1 MKNDEYLD
9 LIANEEH
16 EVAKG
21 FDRGLDFN
29 DIKKKLMDHFKKIK
43 EEYKNLDPEEKY
55 FIRRKKMKIQ
65 KLMYT
70 CVPLIQLRNG
80 ARISEAVN
88 AFKII
93 INKKKFNIPVTV
105 KIAKSGCNRFNRR
118 LKKWKITKTT
128 YRKIYFPNEW
138 INIKSLNDEF
148 INYSKYINNKKLQ
161 KRVLDY
167 LLYNF
172 NCNTHSLRY
181 CYINYALYVEKIP
194 LEIVSKIIGHSTQ
207 TQILAY
213 VQNKNCEDVLANM
226 FKK

>member
-1 MKNDEYLD
+1 MNEDEYLN
-9 LIANEEH
+9 LIADEEH

-29 DIKKKLMDHFKKIK
+29 DIKKRLIDQWKKLK
-43 EEYKNLDPEEKY
+43 EEYKNLDTTEKY
-55 FIRRKKMKIQ
+55 YTRRKKMKIQ
-65 KLMYT
+65 KLIYI
-70 CVPLIQLRNG
+70 CIPLIQLRNG
-80 ARISEAVN
+80 ARISEAVT

-93 INKKKFNIPVTV
+93 ISKKKWNIPVTV
-105 KIAKSGCNRFNRR
+105 KIAKSGCRRFNRR

-148 INYSKYINNKKLQ
+148 INYSKSISCKNLQ

-172 NCNTHSLRY
+172 KCNTHSLRY

-207 TQILAY
+207 TQIIAY

-226 FKK
+226 FK